1 MAREQIGAAADQR
14 ESRDQAGIFEHL
26 LILGRP
32 AGGKSE
38 FIDYMQQQPD
48 VHRAAR
54 YHLGR
59 LHIADDFPILWDY
72 FLDDDVLERH
82 GRPRLYSY
90 IVDPGGYTTTDSI
103 IWDLLIDRLNRSV
116 RRDYLDRPALY
127 RDHTVLIEFSRGTE
141 QGYRG
146 ALATLDPAILARG
159 AILYI
164 AVSFEESWRRNVAR
178 YDQKRRAGIL
188 THMVPREGMERI
200 YGRDDWFD
208 LAPAPAGYLQVGAVC
223 VPYVTMDNE
232 QESTDPAVLDERYGA
247 ALEDLWGLL
256 ASA

>member
-1 MAREQIGAAADQR
+1 MAD
-14 ESRDQAGIFEHL
+14 IFEHL
-26 LILGRP
+26 LVLGRP

-38 FIDYMQQQPD
+38 FIDYMQHQAD
-48 VHRAAR
+48 KRRAER

-72 FLDDDVLERH
+72 FLDDDVREKH

-90 IVDPGGYTTTDSI
+90 AADPGGYTTTDPL
-103 IWDLLIDRLNRSV
+103 IWKLLIDRLNRSV
-116 RRDYLDRPALY
+116 RHNCLEQPALY
-127 RDHTVLIEFSRGTE
+127 HDHTVLVEFSRGTE

-146 ALATLDPAILARG
+146 ALDALDPEILARG
-159 AILYI
+159 VILYI

-200 YGRDDWFD
+200 YGQDDWFE
-208 LAPAPAGYLQVGAVC
+208 LATETAGYLQIGAVR

-232 QESTDPAVLDERYGA
+232 KESTDPAVLDERYGT
-247 ALEDLWGLL
+247 ALGELWNLRQEP
-256 ASA
+256 SQKMP

>member
-1 MAREQIGAAADQR
+1 MVD
-14 ESRDQAGIFEHL
+14 IFEHL
-26 LILGRP
+26 LVLGRP

-38 FIDYMQQQPD
+38 FIDYMQHQTD
-48 VHRAAR
+48 DLRAAR

-59 LHIADDFPILWDY
+59 LRIADDFPILWDY
-72 FLDDDVLERH
+72 FLDDDVRERH
-82 GRPRLYSY
+82 GQPRLYSR
-90 IVDPGGYTTTDSI
+90 IVDHGGYTTTNPL

-116 RRDYLDRPALY
+116 RRDCLEQPALY
-127 RDHTVLIEFSRGTE
+127 HDHTVLVEFSRGTE

-146 ALATLDPAILARG
+146 ALAALDPEILAHG

-188 THMVPREGMERI
+188 THMVPREGMQRI
-200 YGRDDWFD
+200 YGQDDWSD
-208 LAPAPAGYLQVGAVC
+208 LAPKPAGYLQVGTAR

-232 QESTDPAVLDERYGA
+232 VESTDPAVLDERYGA
-247 ALEDLWGLL
+247 ALEELWKLL
-256 ASA
+256 QKQ